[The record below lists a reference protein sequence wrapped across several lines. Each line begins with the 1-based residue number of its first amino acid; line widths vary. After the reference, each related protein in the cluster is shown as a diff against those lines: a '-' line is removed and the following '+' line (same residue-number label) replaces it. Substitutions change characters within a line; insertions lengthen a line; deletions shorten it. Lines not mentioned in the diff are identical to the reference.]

1 MTPVLSRVA
10 ALLSGAALLGAT
22 PTLAQEAK
30 PAAAAAAPV
39 ATTDADPALW
49 VVKDADTTI
58 YLFGTVHVLK
68 PGLSWFDEAVKDAF
82 DKSGELVTEIK
93 MPDDQSAMVQRMLPK
108 ALDTT
113 GTALSSRLD
122 PATLKAYSAALAD
135 LGMPATAFDP
145 FEPWMGAMTLSVM
158 PLAKA
163 GYDPTKGVES
173 VLTAA
178 AKAGGKAQSELETL
192 DQQIDYFDTMPMT
205 DQVQYLTSVVGQY
218 PKMVGMID
226 DMVLAWGKGDVDRL
240 AAELN
245 AAMAKDPKVA
255 DVLLYQR
262 NARWADWIKT
272 RMDQPGTVFVA
283 VGAGHL
289 AGEKSVQDYLA
300 QKGLTVARVAY

>member
-1 MTPVLSRVA
+1 MTPFLSRVA
-10 ALLSGAALLGAT
+10 VLLTGAAILAAT
-22 PTLAQEAK
+22 PALAQDAK
-30 PAAAAAAPV
+30 PAAKTSASA

-108 ALDTT
+108 ALDAT
-113 GTALSSRLD
+113 GTTLSSRLD
-122 PATLKAYSAALAD
+122 AATLKGYAAALAD
-135 LGMPATAFDP
+135 LGMPAHAFDP

-178 AKAGGKAQSELETL
+178 AKESGKSTGELETL
-192 DQQIDYFDTMPMT
+192 DQQIDYFDTMPMA
-205 DQVQYLTSVVGQY
+205 DQVQYLSSVVEQY

-226 DMVLAWGKGDVDRL
+226 DMVLAWGKGDVDAL
-240 AAELN
+240 AAGMN

-255 DVLLYQR
+255 DILLYQR

-272 RMDQPGTVFVA
+272 RMDQPGTVFIA

-300 QKGLTVARVAY
+300 QKGLSVARVDY